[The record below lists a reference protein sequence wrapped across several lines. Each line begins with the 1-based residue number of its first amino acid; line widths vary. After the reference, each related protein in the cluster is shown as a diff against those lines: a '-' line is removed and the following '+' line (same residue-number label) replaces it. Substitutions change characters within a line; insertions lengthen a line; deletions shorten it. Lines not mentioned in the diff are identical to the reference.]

1 MQELLTLLPSR
12 EAVAGFFLS
21 AATWRQLAVLV
32 TGALLAW
39 FGSRLIRQRLTPAV
53 QPGAI
58 AGVGRT
64 AVRTGLLALA
74 PLLLWLWLLAATAV
88 MRRLGL
94 DTDVLR
100 AAMPLVGAL
109 ALIRMG
115 VFVLRH
121 SLSPGSRLKAWEG
134 TFTLTIWVLAAL
146 HILGWLPFVEQTLDE
161 YAIVVGQVRISIY
174 TVISFALSVVLLLFI
189 ALWLANAIQWRLAR
203 SSVLE
208 ESLKIAIGKIVK
220 FAFLTIA
227 VLAAMLAAGI
237 DLTAFAVFG
246 GALGV
251 GIGLGLQRIVSNF
264 VSGIVLAFEGS
275 IRPGDVITIGQT
287 FGTVNALHARHVV
300 VHTRDGL
307 DILVPNETLL
317 TQDITNWSF
326 GDRNVRLRVPVQ
338 ISYNDD
344 PEQAI
349 TALEEVARSHPR
361 VLKDPP
367 PTGALTSFGES
378 GVDLELWIW
387 VNDPERGVTNVRS
400 ELNRAIWQA
409 FKRAG
414 ITIPYPQRDLH
425 IKSGVT
431 AIAPPDET

>member
-1 MQELLTLLPSR
+1 MPELLPSR
-12 EAVAGFFLS
+12 EAVIGFLQS
-21 AATWRQLAVLV
+21 AATWWQLAVLV
-32 TGALLAW
+32 AGALLAW
-39 FGSRLIRQRLTPAV
+39 FSAGAIRRRLAPAV
-53 QPGAI
+53 APGAM
-58 AGVGRT
+58 AAVGRT

-74 PLLLWLWLLAATAV
+74 PLLLWLWLLAAVAV
-88 MRRLGL
+88 MRRHGL
-94 DTDVLR
+94 DTQVLR
-100 AAMPLVGAL
+100 VAMPLVGAL

-134 TFTLTIWVLAAL
+134 TFTVTIWLLAAL

-161 YAIVVGQVRISIY
+161 YAVAIGQTRISIY
-174 TVISFALSVVLLLFI
+174 NVLSFALSVVLLLLI
-189 ALWLANAIQWRLAR
+189 ALWLANAVQWRLAR
-203 SSVLE
+203 STVLE

-220 FAFLTIA
+220 FTFLTVA

-275 IRPGDVITIGQT
+275 IRPGDVITIGST
-287 FGTVNALHARHVV
+287 FGTVQALHTRHVV

-307 DILVPNETLL
+307 DILVPNENLL
-317 TQDITNWSF
+317 TQDITNWSYR
-326 GDRNVRLRVPVQ
+326 DRNVRLKVPVQ

-349 TALEEVARSHPR
+349 AVLEDVARAHPR

-367 PTGALTSFGES
+367 PAGALVAFGES
-378 GVDLELWIW
+378 GIDMELWVW
-387 VNDPERGVTNVRS
+387 VNDPERGITNVRS
-400 ELNRAIWQA
+400 DLNRAIWQA
-409 FKRAG
+409 LKRAG

-425 IKSGVT
+425 IKSGVA
-431 AIAPPDET
+431 AIPRHGET

>member
-1 MQELLTLLPSR
+1 MQELLALLPSR
-12 EAVAGFFLS
+12 ETVAGFFQS
-21 AATWRQLAVLV
+21 AATWEQLAVLGG
-32 TGALLAW
+32 GALLAW
-39 FGSRLIRQRLTPAV
+39 FFSHVIRQRLAPAV

-64 AVRTGLLALA
+64 AVRTGLLALT

-94 DTDVLR
+94 DTAVLR
-100 AAMPLVGAL
+100 TAMPLVGAL

-121 SLSPGSRLKAWEG
+121 SLSPGGWLKAWEG
-134 TFTLTIWVLAAL
+134 TFTLTIWLLAAL

-161 YAIVVGQVRISIY
+161 YAVVIGQTRVSIY

-203 SSVLE
+203 STVLE
-208 ESLKIAIGKIVK
+208 ESLKIAIGKIVR
-220 FAFLTIA
+220 FTFLTIA

-275 IRPGDVITIGQT
+275 IRPGDVITVGET
-287 FGTVNALHARHVV
+287 FGTVQALHTRHIV

-307 DILVPNETLL
+307 DILVPNENLL
-317 TQDITNWSF
+317 TQAITNWSY
-326 GDRNVRLRVPVQ
+326 GDRNVRLKVPVQ
-338 ISYNDD
+338 ISYDDD

-349 TALEEVARSHPR
+349 ATLEAVARAHPR
-361 VLKDPP
+361 VLTDPAP
-367 PTGALTSFGES
+367 SGALIAFGEN
-378 GVDLELWIW
+378 GVDLELWVW
-387 VNDPERGVTNVRS
+387 VNDPERGIANVRS

-409 FKRAG
+409 LKRAG

-425 IKSGVT
+425 IKSGAA
-431 AIAPPDET
+431 AIARRDET

>member
-208 ESLKIAIGKIVK
+208 ESLKIAIGKIIK

-307 DILVPNETLL
+307 DILVPNENLL

>member
-307 DILVPNETLL
+307 DILVPNENLL

>member
-1 MQELLTLLPSR
+1 
-12 EAVAGFFLS
+12 
-21 AATWRQLAVLV
+21 
-32 TGALLAW
+32 
-39 FGSRLIRQRLTPAV
+39 
-53 QPGAI
+53 
-58 AGVGRT
+58 
-64 AVRTGLLALA
+64 
-74 PLLLWLWLLAATAV
+74 
-88 MRRLGL
+88 
-94 DTDVLR
+94 
-100 AAMPLVGAL
+100 
-109 ALIRMG
+109 
-115 VFVLRH
+115 
-121 SLSPGSRLKAWEG
+121 
-134 TFTLTIWVLAAL
+134 
-146 HILGWLPFVEQTLDE
+146 
-161 YAIVVGQVRISIY
+161 
-174 TVISFALSVVLLLFI
+174 
-189 ALWLANAIQWRLAR
+189 
-203 SSVLE
+203 
-208 ESLKIAIGKIVK
+208 
-220 FAFLTIA
+220 
-227 VLAAMLAAGI
+227 
-237 DLTAFAVFG
+237 
-246 GALGV
+246 
-251 GIGLGLQRIVSNF
+251 
-264 VSGIVLAFEGS
+264 
-275 IRPGDVITIGQT
+275 
-287 FGTVNALHARHVV
+287 
-300 VHTRDGL
+300 
-307 DILVPNETLL
+307 L

>member
-1 MQELLTLLPSR
+1 MQELLPLLPSR
-12 EAVAGFFLS
+12 EAVAGFFQS
-21 AATWRQLAVLV
+21 PGTWRQLAVV
-32 TGALLAW
+32 ATGALLAW
-39 FGSRLIRQRLTPAV
+39 FGSRLIRQRLAPAV

-64 AVRTGLLALA
+64 AVRTGLLALT
-74 PLLLWLWLLAATAV
+74 PLLLWLWLLAASAV

-100 AAMPLVGAL
+100 TAMPLVGAL

-121 SLSPGSRLKAWEG
+121 SLSPGSWLKTWEG
-134 TFTLTIWVLAAL
+134 TFTLTIWLLAAL

-161 YAIVVGQVRISIY
+161 YAIMVGQVRVSIY

-189 ALWLANAIQWRLAR
+189 ALWLTNAIQWRLAR

-251 GIGLGLQRIVSNF
+251 GLGLGLQRIVSNF

-287 FGTVNALHARHVV
+287 FGTVQALHTRHVL

-307 DILVPNETLL
+307 DILVPNENLL
-317 TQDITNWSF
+317 TQAITNWSY
-326 GDRNVRLRVPVQ
+326 GDRNVRLKVPVQ
-338 ISYNDD
+338 ISYDDD
-344 PEQAI
+344 PEHAI
-349 TALEEVARSHPR
+349 ATLEEVARSHPR

-367 PTGALTSFGES
+367 PAGALIAFGES

-387 VNDPERGVTNVRS
+387 VNDPERGISNVRS

-409 FKRAG
+409 LKRAG

-425 IKSGVT
+425 IKSGAA
-431 AIAPPDET
+431 AIARSDET

>member
-1 MQELLTLLPSR
+1 
-12 EAVAGFFLS
+12 
-21 AATWRQLAVLV
+21 
-32 TGALLAW
+32 
-39 FGSRLIRQRLTPAV
+39 
-53 QPGAI
+53 
-58 AGVGRT
+58 
-64 AVRTGLLALA
+64 
-74 PLLLWLWLLAATAV
+74 
-88 MRRLGL
+88 
-94 DTDVLR
+94 
-100 AAMPLVGAL
+100 
-109 ALIRMG
+109 
-115 VFVLRH
+115 
-121 SLSPGSRLKAWEG
+121 
-134 TFTLTIWVLAAL
+134 
-146 HILGWLPFVEQTLDE
+146 
-161 YAIVVGQVRISIY
+161 
-174 TVISFALSVVLLLFI
+174 
-189 ALWLANAIQWRLAR
+189 
-203 SSVLE
+203 
-208 ESLKIAIGKIVK
+208 
-220 FAFLTIA
+220 
-227 VLAAMLAAGI
+227 
-237 DLTAFAVFG
+237 VFG

-307 DILVPNETLL
+307 DILVPNENLL